1 MFNSTSFA
9 QLLKPLRQ
17 PFNQYTARH
26 QSDKYSKGFSSWQQL
41 VAMVYAQFNGLTSL
55 RQITDSFNAKS
66 SHHYH
71 LGVKSISKSTLAEAN
86 GKKSPEPYIELCN
99 LLIAQA
105 NSRLLKKE
113 LKQFTYLID
122 SSPIQLLGHGFEWA
136 PRGSRVKGM
145 KLHLQLELS
154 QKLPKH
160 FEITTADHVDVYFG
174 HKMTIE
180 KGSKYI
186 FDAGYNHY
194 GWWHKIHK
202 SKATFITRP
211 HRNAAYKV
219 VNEQFSQSKPS
230 SNILQDKKIHLNSKT
245 ALIKANPGINTMKLR
260 RIEIDRPDKT
270 KSLILITNDFDLS
283 AEEIADLYKSR
294 WEIELFFKWI
304 KQRLKIKH
312 FIGRTENAV
321 KIQLLTALIAYL
333 LIKLEHSRSA
343 KPQEVTLGKLWI
355 ETVSTL
361 FFRPKSE
368 DYYRKRK
375 EAQQEYDKLQLSLL

>member
-17 PFNQYTARH
+17 PFNQYTTEH
-26 QSDKYSKGFSSWQQL
+26 KSDKHSKGFSSWQQL

-55 RQITDSFNAKS
+55 REITNSFNAKS

-71 LGVKSISKSTLAEAN
+71 LGVKSIPKSTLAEAN
-86 GKKSPEPYIELCN
+86 IKKSPEPYIELCN

-122 SSPIQLLGHGFEWA
+122 SSPIQLLGQGFEWA

-180 KGSKYI
+180 EGSKYI

-202 SKATFITRP
+202 DKATFITRP
-211 HRNAAYKV
+211 HRNAAYKIV
-219 VNEQFSQSKPS
+219 DEHHSQSEPN
-230 SNILQDKKIHLNSKT
+230 SNILQDAEIHLNSKT
-245 ALIKANPGINTMKLR
+245 ALTKANPGINSMKLR
-260 RIEIDRPDKT
+260 RIEIDRPDKA
-270 KSLILITNDFDLS
+270 KSLI
-283 AEEIADLYKSR
+283 
-294 WEIELFFKWI
+294 
-304 KQRLKIKH
+304 
-312 FIGRTENAV
+312 V
-321 KIQLLTALIAYL
+321 KIQLFTARIAYL
-333 LIKLEHSRSA
+333 LIKLEQSRST
-343 KPQEVTLGKLWI
+343 KPQEVALGKLWT

-361 FFRPKSE
+361 FSRPKSE

-375 EAQQEYDKLQLSLL
+375 EERQAYEKLQLSLL

>member
-1 MFNSTSFA
+1 MFNSTSYA
-9 QLLKPLRQ
+9 QLLKPLRK
-17 PFNQYTARH
+17 PFNQYTKEH
-26 QSDKYSKGFSSWQQL
+26 QSDKHSKGFSSWQQL
-41 VAMVYAQFNGLTSL
+41 VTMVYAQFNGLTSL
-55 RQITDSFNAKS
+55 RQTTDSFNAKS

-71 LGVKSISKSTLAEAN
+71 LGTKRIAKSTLAEAN
-86 GKKSPEPYIELCN
+86 SKKTPQPYIELCN
-99 LLIAQA
+99 FLIAQA

-122 SSPIQLLGHGFEWA
+122 SSPIQLLGHDFEWA

-160 FEITTADHVDVYFG
+160 FEITTANHVDVYFG
-174 HKMTIE
+174 HKLTIE
-180 KGSKYI
+180 KGAKYI

-194 GWWHKIHK
+194 GWWHKIYKHQ
-202 SKATFITRP
+202 ATFITRP

-219 VNEQFSQSKPS
+219 VKQRRAKHPS
-230 SNILQDKKIHLNSKT
+230 NSNILKDQEVHLNSKGP
-245 ALIKANPGINTMKLR
+245 LIKNNPEINSMKLR
-260 RIEIDRPDKT
+260 RIEIDRPNKS
-270 KSLILITNDFDLS
+270 KSLILITNDLSLS

-312 FIGRTENAV
+312 FMGRTENAV

-333 LIKLEHSRSA
+333 LIKLEQSK
-343 KPQEVTLGKLWI
+343 KPEPQKVALGKLWI

-361 FFRPKSE
+361 FSRPKSE
-368 DYYRKRK
+368 DYYRRRK
-375 EAQQEYDKLQLSLL
+375 EERQAYDKLQLSLL